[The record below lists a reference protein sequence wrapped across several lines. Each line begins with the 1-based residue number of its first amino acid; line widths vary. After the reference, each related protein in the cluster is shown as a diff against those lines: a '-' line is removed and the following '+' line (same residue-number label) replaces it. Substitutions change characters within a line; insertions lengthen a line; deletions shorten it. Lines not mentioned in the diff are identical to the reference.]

1 MTQVAA
7 IPYEFTVGTTPSKL
21 TGVNLTAAILDIQN
35 KSTGGADLRI
45 KFGSPFTVP
54 ASSVQTITFTGTP
67 DGGTWT
73 VKDSQN
79 NVTSALAAN
88 INAATLQTA
97 LEGLVTIGSGNVLVT
112 GSMPSFVLT
121 FRAALANTAIPA
133 LIVTSALTLSTGQA
147 NAVQKIS
154 FSLPPTAGTFVVG
167 DSAGNY
173 TSALAASTLT
183 PLQLAAALNAL
194 GAING
199 GISSITQDNTTKA
212 FTITFGSPLGNQP
225 VPLLIVVGTGLL
237 TTTPAASAAWTV
249 RCAPS
254 PAAGTFC
261 LSYGADLTGPLAYNI
276 SAANLQTALEGLPGI
291 GAGNV
296 LVAGSSLYAGF
307 TVTLRAALANTAN
320 LRLGQ
325 FKNFLG
331 RNSYDQSKFASGQV
345 AIVITQTVVGVASV
359 PVVVSAATST
369 PGVAPLGRGRQL
381 GRDDPGRGWS
391 PQRRLAH
398 PRRRQQALRERRRS
412 HRRPLGCGLGRRD
425 PGGSAGRLT

>member
-21 TGVNLTAAILDIQN
+21 AGVNLTAAILDIQN
-35 KSTGGADLRI
+35 KSTAGADLRV
-45 KFGSPFTVP
+45 KFGSAFTVP
-54 ASSVQTITFTGTP
+54 ASSVQTITFLGTP

-73 VKDSQN
+73 VKDAHN

-97 LEGLVTIGSGNVLVT
+97 LEGLGDVGSGNVLVS
-112 GSMPSFVLT
+112 GAMPSFALT
-121 FRAALANTAIPA
+121 FRATLANTPMAA
-133 LIVTSALTLSTGQA
+133 LIVTSSLTLSTGQA
-147 NAVQKIS
+147 NAVQVVS
-154 FSLPPTAGTFVVG
+154 FSLPPTAGTLTFG

-173 TSALAASTLT
+173 TSALTASTLT
-183 PLQLAAALNAL
+183 PLLLAAALNAL
-194 GAING
+194 PAING
-199 GISSITQDNTTKA
+199 AVANITQNNTTKA
-212 FTITFGSPLGNQP
+212 FTIAFGAPLGNQP
-225 VPLLIVVGTGLL
+225 VPLLLVIGTALV
-237 TTTPAASAAWTV
+237 TTAPAASAAWTV

-254 PAAGTFC
+254 PAAGTSC
-261 LSYGADLTGPLAYNI
+261 LSYGSDLTGPLAYNI

-307 TVTLRAALANTAN
+307 TVTLRSALANTAN
-320 LRLGQ
+320 LPLGQ

-369 PGVAPLGRGRQL
+369 PGVAP
-381 GRDDPGRGWS
+381 S
-391 PQRRLAH
+391 AV
-398 PRRRQQALRERRRS
+398 
-412 HRRPLGCGLGRRD
+412 
-425 PGGSAGRLT
+425 GGSLVVTTPGVAGVPNEGWLIPAGGSKPFENGAVPIDGLWAVASADATPVVVLAG